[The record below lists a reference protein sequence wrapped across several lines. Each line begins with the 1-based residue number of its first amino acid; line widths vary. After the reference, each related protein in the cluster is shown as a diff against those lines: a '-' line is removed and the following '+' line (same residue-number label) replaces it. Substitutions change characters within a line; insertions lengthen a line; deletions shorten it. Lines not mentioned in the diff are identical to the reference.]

1 MTLDEVVGTPPTPL
15 IPVFVTGTR
24 PTRVCAAKRVPSVQD
39 FGWLDSCDKHGNEE
53 KAVRAAS
60 QSL

>member
-24 PTRVCAAKRVPSVQD
+24 PTRVCAVQTVPSAQGLGLAR
-39 FGWLDSCDKHGNEE
+39 FL
-53 KAVRAAS
+53 
-60 QSL
+60 

>member
-1 MTLDEVVGTPPTPL
+1 MGAPPTPL
-15 IPVFVTGTR
+15 IPVFATGAR
-24 PTRVCAAKRVPSVQD
+24 PTRVCAGKRVPSVQD